1 MMEKRAG
8 IIAIFGKTNVGKST
22 LLNAVIGESVSI
34 VTPKPQTTRNVI
46 RGIFNEDRGQIV
58 FLDTPGLHA
67 PDKNLGRRMIS
78 IAYEALEGVD
88 GVLWLL
94 DASKPWGKDEER
106 LKDKLKPFGK
116 NLVIA
121 INKVDK
127 VRDKGSLLPVI
138 GEISKVMPDSQIY
151 PMSALDKKFIGPL
164 LDILFK
170 ILPEGEALFSE
181 ELYTDQVEKQV
192 ASEIVRKHVFMRM
205 RDEVP
210 YSTAVYIEEFRE
222 PRSEREKLFISAVI
236 LVDRESHKPIVIG
249 KGGQAIKAIGTS
261 ARQELEVILGCQ
273 IDLRLFV
280 KVKPGWMDDPHLLK
294 NMGM

>member
-1 MMEKRAG
+1 MMDKRAG

-22 LLNAVIGESVSI
+22 LLNAVVGESVSI
-34 VTPKPQTTRNVI
+34 VTPKPQTTRNVV
-46 RGIFNEDRGQIV
+46 RGIFNEERGQIV
-58 FLDTPGLHA
+58 FLDTPGLHK
-67 PDKNLGRRMIS
+67 PDKNLGRRMVS

-94 DASKPWGKDEER
+94 DASKPWGHDEER
-106 LKDKLKPFGK
+106 LKDKLRSFGR

-127 VRDKGSLLPVI
+127 VKDKGSLLPI
-138 GEISKVMPDSQIY
+138 IAEISKVLPESQIY
-151 PMSALDKKFIGPL
+151 PMSALDKKFMGPL
-164 LDILFK
+164 LDILFG
-170 ILPEGEALFSE
+170 ILPVGEALFSE

-222 PRSEREKLFISAVI
+222 PPSEREKLFISAVI

-249 KGGQAIKAIGTS
+249 KGGQAIKAIGIS
-261 ARQELEVILGCQ
+261 ARQELEVILGCP